1 MPFGDG
7 PEDLDFPIEE
17 PELKKES
24 DSEDESIDR
33 EEEAFLASQRV
44 S

>member
-1 MPFGDG
+1 MPFGDA
-7 PEDLDFPIEE
+7 PEDLDFPIED

-24 DSEDESIDR
+24 DSEDDSIDR
-33 EEEAFLASQRV
+33 EEEAFLASQRE